1 MLRQTTPAQA
11 HKPAAWRTCVN
22 HISKLLLGTSSNQ
35 IHGAALSAV
44 VQVQPTALMPVTQ
57 SADIDNLDLSSGTQH
72 LMRLLHM
79 MRLDA
84 PESPQQ
90 DSTRLPDTAA
100 LAHHD
105 CSESYGSD
113 VTSDS
118 YANFFAKA
126 LILLKLISLSCGVDS
141 GNPAS
146 HEELLWVLVAETFA
160 FEKKA
165 YADLFNGL
173 KRMQTCDSPKLETL
187 PMWSDLVRL
196 LAQLQ
201 RQISKSAVGTKIVV
215 QLDACWT
222 LQRML
227 MAFNHQAVAAEIISQ
242 GMDMLHTQAPGFTVG
257 SLALLLSATCCKHCL
272 MIVCCVH
279 TRLLHAVAFL
289 GIGISTYA
297 IHCCYT
303 SSLLLQSEMVAP
315 IIAKLG

>member
-11 HKPAAWRTCVN
+11 HKPAAWKTCVN
-22 HISKLLLGTSSNQ
+22 HISTLLVGTSGNQ
-35 IHGAALSAV
+35 NHGAALSAV

-57 SADIDNLDLSSGTQH
+57 SADINNLDLSSGTQH

-105 CSESYGSD
+105 SSELHGSD
-113 VTSDS
+113 VTPDS
-118 YANFFAKA
+118 YAKFFARA
-126 LILLKLISLSCGVDS
+126 LLLLKLINLSSGVDS

-146 HEELLWVLVAETFA
+146 HEDLLWVLLTDTFA
-160 FEKKA
+160 FAKKA
-165 YADLFNGL
+165 YADLPNGL
-173 KRMQTCDSPKLETL
+173 KRMQTCDSPKLETF

-201 RQISKSAVGTKIVV
+201 QLISKSAVGTKIVV

-227 MAFNHQAVAAEIISQ
+227 MAFNYQAVAAEIISQ
-242 GMDMLHTQAPGFTVG
+242 GMDMLHT
-257 SLALLLSATCCKHCL
+257 
-272 MIVCCVH
+272 
-279 TRLLHAVAFL
+279 
-289 GIGISTYA
+289 
-297 IHCCYT
+297 
-303 SSLLLQSEMVAP
+303 
-315 IIAKLG
+315 

>member
-1 MLRQTTPAQA
+1 MQLCAVFQPTAAFYTWYSLKMLRQTTPAQA

-84 PESPQQ
+84 PENPQQ
-90 DSTRLPDTAA
+90 DSIRQPDTAA

-105 CSESYGSD
+105 CSESHGSD
-113 VTSDS
+113 VTPDS
-118 YANFFAKA
+118 YAKFFARA
-126 LILLKLISLSCGVDS
+126 LILLKLISLSGGVDS
-141 GNPAS
+141 GNPVR
-146 HEELLWVLVAETFA
+146 HEDLWWVLVAETHA

-165 YADLFNGL
+165 YADLPSGL
-173 KRMQTCDSPKLETL
+173 KRMQTCDNPKLEML

-196 LAQLQ
+196 LVQLQ
-201 RQISKSAVGTKIVV
+201 RQISKASAASINIII

-227 MAFNHQAVAAEIISQ
+227 MAINHQAVAAEIISQ
-242 GMDMLHTQAPGFTVG
+242 GKDMLHTQALA
-257 SLALLLSATCCKHCL
+257 SLLADYLCFECHLLQALLDD
-272 MIVCCVH
+272 V
-279 TRLLHAVAFL
+279 LLHTQL
-289 GIGISTYA
+289 TLS
-297 IHCCYT
+297 CC
-303 SSLLLQSEMVAP
+303 SPFASAHHVQ
-315 IIAKLG
+315 